1 MDISKYR
8 TSGGGEGGWLQHSC
22 KISTRFLRV
31 RLYQPCLSLVF
42 IIPQLSSRKKSD
54 RQKKKEFIQDGLCRG
69 WIAKKF
75 RFFVRGNI
83 QPTAHESPN
92 KGRAVFKLKGGKTT
106 SPSPPFLVRSVK
118 YGSCCVE
125 GEPFYYYKLQLSNRR
140 FYLINIQHSK
150 FKFFYQ
156 PKNSH

>member
-1 MDISKYR
+1 MP
-8 TSGGGEGGWLQHSC
+8 
-22 KISTRFLRV
+22 
-31 RLYQPCLSLVF
+31 RLDC
-42 IIPQLSSRKKSD
+42 
-54 RQKKKEFIQDGLCRG
+54 E
-69 WIAKKF
+69 KF
-75 RFFVRGNI
+75 RIFVRGNS
-83 QPTAHESPN
+83 QPNARESPN
-92 KGRAVFKLKGGKTT
+92 IGRAVFKLKGGKNHL
-106 SPSPPFLVRSVK
+106 PLAPFPCLECK